1 MFNYTELP
9 NSIKGVD
16 LGKKYDKRH
25 LKQNSLHGWKS
36 QSLRKKKKNKTGV
49 YQQYFQNTFLD
60 NGDYS

>member
-25 LKQNSLHGWKS
+25 LKQNSLHR
-36 QSLRKKKKNKTGV
+36 SLSHLEKRKRIRQEYTSSISKTL
-49 YQQYFQNTFLD
+49 F
-60 NGDYS
+60 